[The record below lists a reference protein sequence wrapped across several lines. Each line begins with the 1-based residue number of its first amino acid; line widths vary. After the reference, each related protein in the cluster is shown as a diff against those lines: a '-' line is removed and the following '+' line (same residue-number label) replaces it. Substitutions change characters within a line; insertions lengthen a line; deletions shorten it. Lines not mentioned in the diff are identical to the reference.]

1 MEFILSNLSMILLVV
16 AVIST
21 TVSILTQFTKDI
33 GFLNKIPTR
42 LQVLVLA
49 VGITVTTFVAICQY
63 KHYIITWYSIFAS
76 VIMGFLLHISLQMD
90 GMPLLN
96 YLSVFIRKKMILSKM
111 ERGIIYGNL

>member
-49 VGITVTTFVAICQY
+49 VGITVTTFIAICQY

-76 VIMGFLLHISLQMD
+76 VIMGI
-90 GMPLLN
+90 
-96 YLSVFIRKKMILSKM
+96 FIAYITANGWDAFAELFERFYKKKDDFK
-111 ERGIIYGNL
+111 